1 MRLHGPGDD
10 DQQAR
15 VEWGSR
21 DGASSGLTALAD
33 PGPQSNGTVTEDWH
47 VDEKLVG
54 SWTTS
59 RNLTY
64 VKIFNSSRTGGL
76 PLLAAG

>member
-1 MRLHGPGDD
+1 MP
-10 DQQAR
+10 
-15 VEWGSR
+15 
-21 DGASSGLTALAD
+21 
-33 PGPQSNGTVTEDWH
+33 EDWH